1 MYAAP
6 FEYVRATSW
15 QEAVQALAEGGEDA
29 RVLAG
34 GQSLIPMMT
43 MRLAE
48 PSVLVDV
55 GGAAERT
62 IERSDGALVLSA
74 LVRHVDIERSDAVA
88 EACSVLAEGA
98 HHIGNVRVRHRGTI
112 GGSMAHGDATSE
124 LGCIAVALGATVRTL
139 RSDGPR
145 AIPADEL
152 FISHFTTALDP
163 GEVIT
168 HVEFPALRAG
178 QGAAFLELSPG
189 HFGSVEVTALV
200 EQEPS
205 GRCAD
210 VRVAVGATADRPVDL
225 SAAAAPASE
234 WIDERTA
241 AAAGRAVADAVD
253 VGESLHGSAAYRR
266 EMVAVLTKRALL
278 TAAARAQGGE
288 RR

>member
-15 QEAVQALAEGGEDA
+15 QEAVEALVEGGEDA
-29 RVLAG
+29 RVIAG

-48 PSVLVDV
+48 PAMLVDV

-62 IERSDGALVLSA
+62 IERSDGVLALSA
-74 LVRHVDIERSDAVA
+74 LVRHADLERSGAVA
-88 EACSVLAEGA
+88 EACPVLAEGA

-112 GGSMAHGDATSE
+112 GGSMAHGDPTSE

-139 RSDGPR
+139 RSEGAR
-145 AIPADEL
+145 TIPAGEL
-152 FISHFTTALDP
+152 FISHFTTALEP

-168 HVEFPALRAG
+168 HVEFPALRRG

-189 HFGSVEVTALV
+189 HFGSVEVAALV
-200 EQEPS
+200 EHEPR
-205 GRCAD
+205 GR

-225 SAAAAPASE
+225 SAAVALEA
-234 WIDERTA
+234 IDERSA

-288 RR
+288 PS